1 LTPMPRDIGASGP
14 SINLAKQRPVSP
26 EEVQQ

>member
-1 LTPMPRDIGASGP
+1 MPRDIGASGP